1 MLVIPTVAVPN
12 QTFNVVLA
20 QQAARIDIAQNDF
33 GMFLTLYV
41 DDAPIAA
48 GVICQD
54 RNRIVRAPYTG
65 FIGDLAFVDT
75 QGTGDPVYTGLNTRW
90 FLVYLEASDL

>member
-20 QQAARIDIAQNDF
+20 QQAVRIDIAQNDF
-33 GMFLTLYV
+33 GMFLTLYI
-41 DDAPIAA
+41 DAAPVAA

-75 QGTGDPVYTGLNTRW
+75 QGTDDPVYTGLNTRW
-90 FLVYLEASDL
+90 FLVYLEAGDL